1 MLIPMTSTAKIKA
14 NRRNALMSTGP
25 RSEEG
30 RGKARFNA
38 VRHGLTAET
47 AILPHES
54 SKDYDALLEGLR
66 AELMPVGVL
75 EELLVVRIASRILR
89 LARVV
94 RIETG
99 ILLWELHGDEAE
111 SDSAGPGN
119 RSVYRLL
126 LELGAENRNAKAEKQ
141 LSDEAE
147 AARSSDLARL
157 GRAFIRDSLHADS
170 LSKLSRYEA
179 RLDRA
184 LLRDITELAHL
195 REHRAEEKSIAARPV
210 PGVDL
215 PPTPPAISLRR

>member
-1 MLIPMTSTAKIKA
+1 MRCVTASQPK
-14 NRRNALMSTGP
+14 P
-25 RSEEG
+25 RSFHT
-30 RGKARFNA
+30 KV
-38 VRHGLTAET
+38 VRYYG
-47 AILPHES
+47 
-54 SKDYDALLEGLR
+54 ALLEGLR
-66 AELMPVGVL
+66 AELMPVGIL

-94 RIETG
+94 RIEAG

-111 SDSAGPGN
+111 SGSAGPGN
-119 RSVYRLL
+119 PSLYRLL
-126 LELGAENRNAKAEKQ
+126 LELGAENRCAKPEMQ

-184 LLRDITELAHL
+184 LHRDIAELAHL
-195 REHRAEEKSIAARPV
+195 REQGAKQRE
-210 PGVDL
+210 L
-215 PPTPPAISLRR
+215 L